1 MLTHKV
7 SEHRRRAGSTNWAEM
22 GKHTAQGVRREN
34 GDEEKENII
43 LNFIVFFTSWV
54 DMSL

>member
-1 MLTHKV
+1 
-7 SEHRRRAGSTNWAEM
+7 M